1 VVTHYVVGHSIGRGD
16 HDIAQWF
23 ADRRTPTWNDVSLV
37 GSYVAETV
45 TVLVIL
51 VIALI
56 VLAVRRN
63 WPQFGL
69 LVVSLS
75 VEAGV
80 YVVAT
85 YFVTRNRPAVPRLE
99 NLIVADSFPS
109 GHTAASVALYGSLAI
124 VVWSLTTS
132 RFWRGLT
139 IVLAVA
145 APIVVATSRVYRGMH
160 NPTDVISG
168 ALIGAGCVAV
178 GYLSVRAGLAE
189 AHDGRPD
196 RMEPHPV
203 QLQEAV

>member
-1 VVTHYVVGHSIGRGD
+1 
-16 HDIAQWF
+16 
-23 ADRRTPTWNDVSLV
+23 
-37 GSYVAETV
+37 
-45 TVLVIL
+45 
-51 VIALI
+51 
-56 VLAVRRN
+56 
-63 WPQFGL
+63 
-69 LVVSLS
+69 
-75 VEAGV
+75 
-80 YVVAT
+80 
-85 YFVTRNRPAVPRLE
+85 VPRLE